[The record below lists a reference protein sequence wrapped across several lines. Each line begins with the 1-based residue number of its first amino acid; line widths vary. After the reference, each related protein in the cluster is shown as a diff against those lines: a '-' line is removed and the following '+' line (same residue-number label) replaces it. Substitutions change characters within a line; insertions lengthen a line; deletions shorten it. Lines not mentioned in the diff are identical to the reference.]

1 MIFASTGCARSYV
14 WLGIVIS
21 AVFWVNLAFG
31 YGPVGHEIIGGIADQ
46 KLAHTPAG
54 EKVAAL
60 LDGITLEKAST
71 IPDEIRGWDK
81 NGPDDPAAIHH
92 PTHPQIDAQL
102 RDYWHANPPTKDLN
116 SPTPSHHWFHYTD
129 VPIVGG
135 EKYGDG
141 TAGRSKW
148 DIVHMIPYCLAV
160 LKGDVPEGN
169 ARKITK
175 PIAVILLAHFVGDI
189 HQPLHVGAEFFD
201 KEGHAIN
208 PGKAPGSLE
217 DQGGNTLTLNLASG
231 GTELARHSKFH
242 GFWDSETVMANLPPM
257 PETLSKDERHAK
269 IDAAKK
275 DLIQEFL
282 AQEPK
287 GWRLASSVALKDY
300 AETWANEIMPLARE
314 AHERLQYK
322 DIVRK
327 QMEDGSVVAAGIAA
341 EKKSADGVSY
351 YDWSGRVVRGQ
362 LHKAG
367 WRLADLLEQA
377 LR

>member
-1 MIFASTGCARSYV
+1 MSFTSTGCARSYV
-14 WLGIVIS
+14 QLGIVIS
-21 AVFWVNLAFG
+21 AIFGVNLAFA
-31 YGPVGHEIIGGIADQ
+31 YGPVGHEIIGGTADQ
-46 KLAHTPAG
+46 KLAHTAAG

-81 NGPDDPAAIHH
+81 NGLDDPAAIHY

-148 DIVHMIPYCLAV
+148 DIVHMIPYCLSV
-160 LKGDVPEGN
+160 LKGEVPEDN

-201 KEGHAIN
+201 KEGHPIN

-217 DQGGNTLTLNLASG
+217 DQGGNSLTLNLASG

-257 PETLSKDERHAK
+257 PEMLSKEERHAK
-269 IDAAKK
+269 IEAAKK

-287 GWRLASSVALKDY
+287 GWRLDSSVALKDY

-322 DIVRK
+322 DVVAK
-327 QMEDGSVVAAGIAA
+327 QMEDGSIVAAGIAE
-341 EKKSADGVSY
+341 EKKSADDVSY
-351 YDWSGRVVRGQ
+351 YDWSGRIVRGQ

>member
-1 MIFASTGCARSYV
+1 MSFTSIGSARSYAR
-14 WLGIVIS
+14 LGIVIS

-31 YGPVGHEIIGGIADQ
+31 YGPVGHEIVGGIADQ
-46 KLAHTPAG
+46 RLAHTPAG

-81 NGPDDPAAIHH
+81 NGPDDPAAIHYSAH
-92 PTHPQIDAQL
+92 PRIDAQL

-141 TAGRSKW
+141 TVGRSKW
-148 DIVHMIPYCLAV
+148 DIVHMIPYCIAL
-160 LKGDVPEGN
+160 LKGEAPEDN

-201 KEGHAIN
+201 KDGHPIN

-257 PETLSKDERHAK
+257 AETISKEERHAK
-269 IDAAKK
+269 IEAAKK
-275 DLIQEFL
+275 DLIQGFL

-314 AHERLQYK
+314 ARGRLQYK
-322 DIVRK
+322 DIAAK
-327 QMEDGSVVAAGIAA
+327 TMDDGSVVAAGIAE

-351 YDWSGRVVRGQ
+351 YDWSGRVVRGE

>member
-1 MIFASTGCARSYV
+1 MTSYLKLAVGLFSVCVLRIASA
-14 WLGIVIS
+14 
-21 AVFWVNLAFG
+21 
-31 YGPVGHEIIGGIADQ
+31 YGPVGHEIVGGIADQ

-71 IPDEIRGWDK
+71 IPDEIRSWDK
-81 NGPDDPAAIHH
+81 NGPDDPAAIHYSAH
-92 PTHPQIDAQL
+92 PRIDAQL
-102 RDYWHANPPTKDLN
+102 RDYWHANPPAKDPN

-141 TAGRSKW
+141 TVGRSKW

-160 LKGDVPEGN
+160 LKGEVPEDN

-201 KEGHAIN
+201 KEGHPIN
-208 PGKAPGSLE
+208 PGKTPGSLE
-217 DQGGNTLTLNLASG
+217 DQGGNTLTLNLATG

-257 PETLSKDERHAK
+257 PETLSKEERHAK
-269 IDAAKK
+269 IEAAKK

-287 GWRLASSVALKDY
+287 GWRLPSSVALKDY
-300 AETWANEIMPLARE
+300 AETWANEIMPIARE

-322 DIVRK
+322 DIVAK
-327 QMEDGSVVAAGIAA
+327 QTEDGSIVAAGIAE

-351 YDWSGRVVRGQ
+351 YDWSGRVVRDQ
-362 LHKAG
+362 LPKAG